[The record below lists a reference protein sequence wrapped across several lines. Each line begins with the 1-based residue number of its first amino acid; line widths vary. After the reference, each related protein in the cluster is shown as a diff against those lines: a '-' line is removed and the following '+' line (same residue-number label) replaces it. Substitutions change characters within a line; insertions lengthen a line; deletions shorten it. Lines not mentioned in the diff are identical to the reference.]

1 MSAEGAEAPA
11 PEVGGRCQEEPQ
23 DGREVPEGLA
33 GQVALPLQTLC
44 PVFPNPHILL
54 LNHHLTI
61 QRGHICVFC
70 FELLACV
77 SSGASRPDTRVSG
90 LVSKSPFSHSTLST
104 TCHITMFS
112 YLPGGRDQ
120 HPGPLPALSLL
131 DPQPKL
137 VPPQGSGAGQAAG
150 DGVPRAPE
158 KTHGCRAGPEEKHH
172 RQPGRC
178 PHAHPVTS
186 LPTPSGPC
194 ASL

>member
-33 GQVALPLQTLC
+33 GQVALPLQILRPVHPGGHLCLCSQILTFYYEIITL
-44 PVFPNPHILL
+44 PSREDTSVFSVLSCSP
-54 LNHHLTI
+54 
-61 QRGHICVFC
+61 
-70 FELLACV
+70 V

-104 TCHITMFS
+104 TCHIAMFN

-120 HPGPLPALSLL
+120 HPGPLLALSRL

-150 DGVPRAPE
+150 DGVP
-158 KTHGCRAGPEEKHH
+158 
-172 RQPGRC
+172 
-178 PHAHPVTS
+178 
-186 LPTPSGPC
+186 
-194 ASL
+194 